1 MELEFVSTGGNGRKS
16 DFEVDISGRSE
27 DGFTAGEITI
37 NWIITIG
44 KSLSMIKNYD
54 ASVMKVKGSVFVTE
68 TDEEIDISDFELEL
82 FDAGSGTTCINCIDV
97 LVDEK
102 IILITFN

>member
-16 DFEVDISGRSE
+16 DFDVDITGRSL
-27 DGFTAGEITI
+27 DGFTAGEITL

-44 KSLSMIKNYD
+44 RRLSQITNYD

-82 FDAGSGTTCINCIDV
+82 KDSGSGATYIDSIDV
-97 LVDEK
+97 MVDEK
-102 IILITFN
+102 QILIYFN